1 SIKDHQKLK
10 SGHCTRYWCSQDEAR
25 KKKSKASQNPDIRN
39 RDTLGMKRFPCQS
52 KLFISCQAQ
61 KDDEDKLDVTVQL
74 KHAGKHISYEDIS
87 MPPEALDMIRDNI
100 EWLTPVAMVTKVQ
113 AAFPRVTAAQIHRAW
128 MEMSEPFWCFDNDQL
143 LSTKILFEEHTDHVE
158 GVDMI
163 CWGMKK
169 IATPLDGK
177 IVEVGV

>member
-1 SIKDHQKLK
+1 MTAPTPKGMPRKVSSPKMTCVGCRDLPGCRKLLRGFESQIQDREPSGFPRDVPNSYGSDGLPHVPALRWLRKRSGSSVASDLQCISIKDHQKLK

-87 MPPEALDMIRDNI
+87 MPPEI
-100 EWLTPVAMVTKVQ
+100 PVQ
-113 AAFPRVTAAQIHRAW
+113 
-128 MEMSEPFWCFDNDQL
+128 N
-143 LSTKILFEEHTDHVE
+143 
-158 GVDMI
+158 
-163 CWGMKK
+163 
-169 IATPLDGK
+169 
-177 IVEVGV
+177 